1 MLRKSVSRF
10 PKIYNWNYLAMPLL
24 GANLKDSKV
33 HMPEILTVFT
43 AAGSVYKSH
52 ATETRRMSVENARI
66 HKGILFSYKD

>member
-33 HMPEILTVFT
+33 HVPEIQCSPQLALFT
-43 AAGSVYKSH
+43 RAMRQKP
-52 ATETRRMSVENARI
+52 EE
-66 HKGILFSYKD
+66 